1 LEGYAMMNYRNVA
14 LVVVGLFLS
23 VSFLASTVVAA
34 EKDGVMMKTGKV
46 VKMQDGKDIGAMD
59 RATTLSDGTKVMMN
73 GKIMKKDGKVTQMQ
87 EGEMIMLD
95 GKMME
100 GKGK

>member
-1 LEGYAMMNYRNVA
+1 MMNYRNVA

-23 VSFLASTVVAA
+23 VSFLASTVVAV
-34 EKDGVMMKTGKV
+34 EKDGVMMKNGKV
-46 VKMQDGKDIGAMD
+46 VKMQDGKDIGTMD
-59 RATTLSDGTKVMMN
+59 RTTTLSDGTKVMMN
-73 GKIMKKDGKVTQMQ
+73 GKIMTKDGKVTQLE
-87 EGEMIMLD
+87 EGQMIMLD